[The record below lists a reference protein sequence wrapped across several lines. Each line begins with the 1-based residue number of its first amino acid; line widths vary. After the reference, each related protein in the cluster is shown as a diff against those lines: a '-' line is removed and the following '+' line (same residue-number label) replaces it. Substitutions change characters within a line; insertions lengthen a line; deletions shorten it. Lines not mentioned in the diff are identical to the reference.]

1 MEKVLL
7 IGCGHMGNALLSS
20 WVKSNKYYI
29 TVIDPLAFKSLELKY
44 KNKKKKIKFSDSI
57 AKLNKILDY
66 DFIVIATK
74 PADLKLV
81 LEQLG
86 NTIIKKNAVIISII
100 AGKKLKELESKFSNT
115 NNFFRVMPN
124 IPASVGESM
133 NCVCASKKASIIKK
147 NKVMKLLSYSGK
159 TIFLKDENHID
170 MSTAISGSGPGFV
183 FNIID
188 AMENSAIK
196 LGFTKKTAKLITL
209 QTFKGS
215 IKLLSKNKVNAK
227 DLVKTVATK
236 GGTTEAGLK
245 VMNENNFHK
254 IFVSVTKASYKQAKK
269 QGK

>member
-86 NTIIKKNAVIISII
+86 NTIIKKKCSD
-100 AGKKLKELESKFSNT
+100 
-115 NNFFRVMPN
+115 
-124 IPASVGESM
+124 
-133 NCVCASKKASIIKK
+133 
-147 NKVMKLLSYSGK
+147 NKYSRR
-159 TIFLKDENHID
+159 
-170 MSTAISGSGPGFV
+170 
-183 FNIID
+183 
-188 AMENSAIK
+188 
-196 LGFTKKTAKLITL
+196 
-209 QTFKGS
+209 
-215 IKLLSKNKVNAK
+215 
-227 DLVKTVATK
+227 
-236 GGTTEAGLK
+236 
-245 VMNENNFHK
+245 
-254 IFVSVTKASYKQAKK
+254 
-269 QGK
+269 